1 MQTSDIVVA
10 AHGAGE
16 ANLMFMRPKRS
27 VIEVFPFGFTPK
39 LFETVALLFNLN
51 YQAVV
56 ARPERETVENCI
68 QDPELLLHFKEL
80 ADHLE
85 GEVVEEKKMN
95 HDLWTYQSRI
105 CLRKQALQF
114 DVKRVTGLV
123 VKEAERILGHLNL

>member
-39 LFETVALLFNLN
+39 LFEMVALLFNLN

-56 ARPERETVENCI
+56 SEPDRETVENCI
-68 QDPELLLHFKEL
+68 QDPDLLQHFKDL
-80 ADHLE
+80 ADQLE
-85 GEVVEEKKMN
+85 GEVLEDKRMN

-105 CLRKQALQF
+105 CLRKQALEF
-114 DVKRVTGLV
+114 DVKRVADLV
-123 VKEAERILGHLNL
+123 MKEAERIFGHLNQ